1 VAAIT
6 SLTFQNSAGAFGAL
20 HETANSLR
28 AQILQ
33 IVQEFDITA
42 VKIGMLP
49 TRDTVAGV
57 IRLLEELNLPA
68 PVIDPVLRASSGYEL
83 IEEDAL
89 ELLMDEL
96 LPQARLITPN
106 IPEAESLTGLRI
118 LDEDGMREAAR
129 SLRDIGARAV
139 LIKGGHLKP
148 GPDNKVVDVLD
159 NGGDVVMLR
168 GEWIAVDQLRGTG
181 CMLSSAIAAHL
192 GKGNGLEDSVRLAR
206 EFVSEAFRAARED
219 STAARKELT

>member
-1 VAAIT
+1 MAPRSSSPPAVLTITGFDPSGSAGTVADIRTLTALSCRPVAAIT
-6 SLTFQNSAGAFGAL
+6 SLTFQNSAGVFGAI

-28 AQILQ
+28 AQILP

-106 IPEAESLTGLRI
+106 IPEAESLTGLR
-118 LDEDGMREAAR
+118 
-129 SLRDIGARAV
+129 
-139 LIKGGHLKP
+139 
-148 GPDNKVVDVLD
+148 
-159 NGGDVVMLR
+159 
-168 GEWIAVDQLRGTG
+168 
-181 CMLSSAIAAHL
+181 
-192 GKGNGLEDSVRLAR
+192 
-206 EFVSEAFRAARED
+206 
-219 STAARKELT
+219 